1 MGKLRLALIAGGK
14 SSEREVSLKSGAQV
28 FQALNQDKYAIRRYD
43 PLTDLERLVHESRDL
58 DVALIIMHG
67 RGGEDGSLQGLLD
80 LLEIPYQGSGVL
92 ASALAM
98 NKELSKNIYRQ
109 AGLQVPRALIFDRAG
124 APSPQEFEAALGLPV
139 VIKPVHEGSSIGISM
154 AGTPEALKT
163 GLAAA
168 FALDN
173 RVLVEEFIQG
183 TEVTG
188 GVLGN
193 ARLQALP
200 LVEIIPSSTYAFFDY
215 EAKYQPGATEEICPA
230 RLSPELTKR
239 AQECA
244 LIAHKALGCRG
255 YSRTDMM
262 IRDQEIYVLET
273 NTIPGMTATSLF
285 PQGAKAAGM
294 EFPDLLDTLIS
305 LAMEKEQ

>member
-14 SSEREVSLKSGAQV
+14 SSEREVSLKSGTQV
-28 FQALNQDKYAIRRYD
+28 YQALNQDKYDIRRYD
-43 PLTDLERLVHESRDL
+43 PLTDLERLVREAKEL
-58 DVALIIMHG
+58 DAALIIMHG
-67 RGGEDGSLQGLLD
+67 RGGEDGSMQGLLD

-98 NKELSKNIYRQ
+98 NKELSKAIYQ
-109 AGLQVPRALIFDRAG
+109 LAGLKVPSALAFRRET
-124 APSPQEFEAALGLPV
+124 APSPQEIKAKLGLPV
-139 VIKPVHEGSSIGISM
+139 VIKPVNEGSSIGITK
-154 AGTPEALKT
+154 AGTPEALAT

-183 TEVTG
+183 TEITG

-193 ARLQALP
+193 ANLQALP
-200 LVEIIPSSTYAFFDY
+200 LVEIIPASAYAFFDY
-215 EAKYQPGATEEICPA
+215 EAKYQPGASQEICPA
-230 RLSPELTKR
+230 RLDADLTRR
-239 AQECA
+239 AQACA
-244 LIAHKALGCRG
+244 LTAHQALGCRG

-262 IRDQEIYVLET
+262 VREGEIFVLET

-285 PQGAKAAGM
+285 PQGAKAAGID
-294 EFPDLLDTLIS
+294 FPTLLDTLIA
-305 LAMEKEQ
+305 LALEKE

>member
-28 FQALNQDKYAIRRYD
+28 YQALNKDKYDIRRYD
-43 PLTDLERLVHESRDL
+43 PLTDLERLVREAGEL
-58 DVALIIMHG
+58 DAALIIMHG
-67 RGGEDGSLQGLLD
+67 RGGEDGSMQGLLD

-98 NKELSKNIYRQ
+98 NKELSKAIYQ
-109 AGLQVPRALIFDRAG
+109 MAGLRVPAALAFHRQK
-124 APSPQEFEAALGLPV
+124 APSPPEIEAKLGLPV
-139 VIKPVHEGSSIGISM
+139 VIKPVNEGSSIGISK
-154 AGTPEALKT
+154 APTLEALKT

-193 ARLQALP
+193 ANLAGP
-200 LVEIIPSSTYAFFDY
+200 A
-215 EAKYQPGATEEICPA
+215 PGGDHPH
-230 RLSPELTKR
+230 R
-239 AQECA
+239 Q
-244 LIAHKALGCRG
+244 
-255 YSRTDMM
+255 
-262 IRDQEIYVLET
+262 V
-273 NTIPGMTATSLF
+273 
-285 PQGAKAAGM
+285 
-294 EFPDLLDTLIS
+294 
-305 LAMEKEQ
+305 

>member
-1 MGKLRLALIAGGK
+1 LRLALIAGGK
-14 SSEREVSLKSGAQV
+14 SSEREVSLKSGNQV
-28 FQALNQDKYAIRRYD
+28 HQALNKDKYDIRRYD
-43 PLTDLERLVHESRDL
+43 PLTDLGRLVQDAKEL
-58 DVALIIMHG
+58 DAALIIMHG
-67 RGGEDGSLQGLLD
+67 RGGEDGSMQGLLD

-98 NKELSKNIYRQ
+98 NKELSKTIYQQ
-109 AGLQVPRALIFDRAG
+109 AGLKVPQALIFNRQN
-124 APSPQEFEAALGLPV
+124 APSPQKIKAALKLPV
-139 VIKPVHEGSSIGISM
+139 VIKQVNEGSSIGVTK
-154 AGTPEALKT
+154 AETLKALET

-168 FALDN
+168 FALDS

-200 LVEIIPSSTYAFFDY
+200 LVEIIPASTYAFFDY
-215 EAKYQPGATEEICPA
+215 EAKYQPGASEEICPA
-230 RLSPELTKR
+230 RLNPELTRR

-244 LIAHKALGCRG
+244 LTAHRALGCRG

-262 IRDQEIYVLET
+262 IRNADIYVLET

-285 PQGAKAAGM
+285 PQGAKAAGI
-294 EFPDLLDTLIS
+294 EFPDLLDALIA
-305 LAMEKEQ
+305 LAL

>member
-14 SSEREVSLKSGAQV
+14 SSEREVSLKSGNQV
-28 FQALNQDKYAIRRYD
+28 YQALNQEKYDIRRYD
-43 PLTDLERLVHESRDL
+43 PLTDLERLVREAGEL
-58 DVALIIMHG
+58 DAALIIMHG
-67 RGGEDGSLQGLLD
+67 RGGEDGSMQGLLD
-80 LLEIPYQGSGVL
+80 LLEVPYQGSGVL

-98 NKELSKNIYRQ
+98 NKELSKSIYRQ
-109 AGLQVPRALIFDRAG
+109 AGLKVPRALIFDRAG
-124 APSPQEFEAALGLPV
+124 APSPQEIEADLGLPV
-139 VIKPVHEGSSIGISM
+139 VIKPVNEGSSIGISK
-154 AGTPEALKT
+154 AQTLASLET

-193 ARLQALP
+193 SRLQALP
-200 LVEIIPSSTYAFFDY
+200 LVEIIPTDKYEFFDY
-215 EAKYQPGATEEICPA
+215 EAKYQPGASHEICPA
-230 RLSPELTKR
+230 RLNPEVTKR

-244 LIAHKALGCRG
+244 LIAHQALGCRG

-262 IRDQEIYVLET
+262 IRDQDIFVLET

-285 PQGAKAAGM
+285 PQGAKAAGI
-294 EFPDLLDTLIS
+294 EFPDLLDTLIN
-305 LAMEKEQ
+305 LALEKV

>member
-28 FQALNQDKYAIRRYD
+28 YQALNQDKYDIRRYD
-43 PLTDLERLVHESRDL
+43 PLTDLERLVREAKEL
-58 DVALIIMHG
+58 DAALIIMHG
-67 RGGEDGSLQGLLD
+67 RGGEDGSMQGLLD

-98 NKELSKNIYRQ
+98 NKELSKTIYQQ
-109 AGLQVPRALIFDRAG
+109 AGLKVPRALIFDRAG
-124 APSPQEFEAALGLPV
+124 APSPQEIEAALGLPV
-139 VIKPVHEGSSIGISM
+139 VIKPVNEGSSIGISK
-154 AGTPEALKT
+154 APTPEALST

-168 FALDN
+168 FALDK

-200 LVEIIPSSTYAFFDY
+200 LVEIIPASTYAFFDY
-215 EAKYQPGATEEICPA
+215 EAKYQPGASEEICPA
-230 RLSPELTKR
+230 RLDPELTQR
-239 AQECA
+239 AQACA
-244 LIAHKALGCRG
+244 LTAHKALGCRG

-262 IRDQEIYVLET
+262 VRDQEIFVLET

-285 PQGAKAAGM
+285 PQGAKAAGID
-294 EFPDLLDTLIS
+294 FPNLLDTLIN
-305 LAMEKEQ
+305 LALGKEQ

>member
-14 SSEREVSLKSGAQV
+14 SSEREVSLKSGNQV
-28 FQALNQDKYAIRRYD
+28 FQALDKDKYDIRRYD
-43 PLTDLERLVHESRDL
+43 PLTDLERLVREAGEL
-58 DVALIIMHG
+58 DAALIIMHG
-67 RGGEDGSLQGLLD
+67 RGGEDGSMQGLLD

-98 NKELSKNIYRQ
+98 NKELTKNIYRQ
-109 AGLQVPRALIFDRAG
+109 AGLQVPRSLTFDRDRT
-124 APSPQEFEAALGLPV
+124 PSPREIEADLGLPV

-154 AGTPEALKT
+154 AGTPEALST

-183 TEVTG
+183 IEVTG

-200 LVEIIPSSTYAFFDY
+200 LVEIIPASTYAFFDY

-230 RLSPELTKR
+230 RLNPEMTKR

-244 LIAHKALGCRG
+244 LTAHQALGCRG

-262 IRDQEIYVLET
+262 IRDQDIFVLET

-285 PQGAKAAGM
+285 PQGAKAAGID
-294 EFPDLLDTLIS
+294 FPALLDTLIN
-305 LAMEKEQ
+305 LALGKE

>member
-28 FQALNQDKYAIRRYD
+28 YQALNKDKYDIRRYD
-43 PLTDLERLVHESRDL
+43 PLSDLESLVRDAGEL
-58 DVALIIMHG
+58 DAALIIMHG
-67 RGGEDGSLQGLLD
+67 RGGEDGSMQGLLD

-98 NKELSKNIYRQ
+98 NKELSKAVYQ
-109 AGLQVPRALIFDRAG
+109 LAGLQVPAALAFHRHK
-124 APSPQEFEAALGLPV
+124 APTPQEIEAKLGLPV
-139 VIKPVHEGSSIGISM
+139 VIKPVNEGSSIGISK
-154 AGTPEALKT
+154 AATLKTLET

-173 RVLVEEFIQG
+173 RVLVEEFIPG

-193 ARLQALP
+193 ATLQALP
-200 LVEIIPSSTYAFFDY
+200 LVEIIPTDKYDFFDY
-215 EAKYQPGATEEICPA
+215 EAKYQPGASHEICPA
-230 RLSPELTKR
+230 RLDPEMTQR

-244 LIAHKALGCRG
+244 LIAHQALGCRG

-262 IRDQEIYVLET
+262 IRDQNIYVLET

-285 PQGAKAAGM
+285 PQGAKAAGID
-294 EFPDLLDTLIS
+294 FPDLLDTLIN
-305 LAMEKEQ
+305 LAREKV

>member
-1 MGKLRLALIAGGK
+1 
-14 SSEREVSLKSGAQV
+14 
-28 FQALNQDKYAIRRYD
+28 
-43 PLTDLERLVHESRDL
+43 
-58 DVALIIMHG
+58 MHG

-80 LLEIPYQGSGVL
+80 LLEIPYQGSGIL

-200 LVEIIPSSTYAFFDY
+200 LVEIIPASTYAFFDY

-244 LIAHKALGCRG
+244 LTAHKALGCRG

-262 IRDQEIYVLET
+262 IREQEIFVLET

-285 PQGAKAAGM
+285 PQGAKAAGID
-294 EFPDLLDTLIS
+294 FPDLLDTLVN
-305 LAMEKEQ
+305 LALEKEQ

>member
-1 MGKLRLALIAGGK
+1 
-14 SSEREVSLKSGAQV
+14 
-28 FQALNQDKYAIRRYD
+28 
-43 PLTDLERLVHESRDL
+43 
-58 DVALIIMHG
+58 
-67 RGGEDGSLQGLLD
+67 
-80 LLEIPYQGSGVL
+80 
-92 ASALAM
+92 
-98 NKELSKNIYRQ
+98 
-109 AGLQVPRALIFDRAG
+109 
-124 APSPQEFEAALGLPV
+124 LGLPV
-139 VIKPVHEGSSIGISM
+139 VIKPVNEGSSIGISK
-154 AGTPEALKT
+154 APTLEALET

-173 RVLVEEFIQG
+173 RVLVEEFIPG

-193 ARLQALP
+193 AKLQALP
-200 LVEIIPSSTYAFFDY
+200 LVEIIPASSYTFFDY

-230 RLSPELTKR
+230 RLSPDMTKR

>member
-14 SSEREVSLKSGAQV
+14 SSEREVSLKSGNQV
-28 FQALNQDKYAIRRYD
+28 HQALNKDKYDIRRYD
-43 PLTDLERLVHESRDL
+43 PLTDLGRLVQDAKEL
-58 DVALIIMHG
+58 DAALIIMHG
-67 RGGEDGSLQGLLD
+67 RGGEDGSMQGLLD

-98 NKELSKNIYRQ
+98 NKELSKTIYQQ
-109 AGLQVPRALIFDRAG
+109 AGLKVPQALIFNRQN
-124 APSPQEFEAALGLPV
+124 APSPQKIKAALKLPV
-139 VIKPVHEGSSIGISM
+139 VIKQVNEGSSIGVTK
-154 AGTPEALKT
+154 AETLKALET

-168 FALDN
+168 FALDS

-200 LVEIIPSSTYAFFDY
+200 LVEIIPASTYAFFDY
-215 EAKYQPGATEEICPA
+215 EAKYQPGASEEICPA
-230 RLSPELTKR
+230 RLNPELTRR

-244 LIAHKALGCRG
+244 LTAHRALGCRG

-262 IRDQEIYVLET
+262 IRNADIYVLET

-285 PQGAKAAGM
+285 PQGAKAAGI
-294 EFPDLLDTLIS
+294 EFPDLLDALIA
-305 LAMEKEQ
+305 LAL

>member
-1 MGKLRLALIAGGK
+1 
-14 SSEREVSLKSGAQV
+14 SLKSGAQV
-28 FQALNQDKYAIRRYD
+28 YQALDKDKYDIRRYD
-43 PLTDLERLVHESRDL
+43 PLTDLGSLVREAPEL

-67 RGGEDGSLQGLLD
+67 RGGEDGSMQGLLD

-98 NKELSKNIYRQ
+98 NKELSKMAYQQ
-109 AGLQVPRALIFDRAG
+109 AGLKVPRALFFDRAA
-124 APSPQEFEAALGLPV
+124 APSPAEIQAELGLPV
-139 VIKPVHEGSSIGISM
+139 VIKPVNEGSSIGVSK
-154 AGTPEALKT
+154 AGTLEALKT
-163 GLAAA
+163 GLEAA

-173 RVLVEEFIQG
+173 RVLVEKFIQG

-200 LVEIIPSSTYAFFDY
+200 LVEIIPATTYAFFDY
-215 EAKYQPGATEEICPA
+215 EAKYQSGATEEICPA
-230 RLSPELTKR
+230 RLDPDLTRR
-239 AQECA
+239 AQACA
-244 LIAHKALGCRG
+244 LTAHKALNCRG

-262 IRDQEIYVLET
+262 IGNGEIYVLET

-285 PQGAKAAGM
+285 PQGAQAAGID
-294 EFPDLLDTLIS
+294 FPALLDTLIN
-305 LAMEKEQ
+305 LALEK

>member
-28 FQALNQDKYAIRRYD
+28 YQALNQDKYDIRRYD
-43 PLTDLERLVHESRDL
+43 PLTDLERLVQEAEEL
-58 DVALIIMHG
+58 DAALIIMHG
-67 RGGEDGSLQGLLD
+67 RGGEDGSMQGLLN

-109 AGLQVPRALIFDRAG
+109 AGLQVPRGLTFDRAG
-124 APSPQEFEAALGLPV
+124 APSPQEIEADLGLPV

-154 AGTPEALKT
+154 AGTPEALST

-183 TEVTG
+183 VEVTG

-200 LVEIIPSSTYAFFDY
+200 LVEIVPADKYAFFDY
-215 EAKYQPGATEEICPA
+215 EAKYLPGASHEICPA

-244 LIAHKALGCRG
+244 LTAHQALGCRG

-262 IRDQEIYVLET
+262 IRGQDIFVLET

-285 PQGAKAAGM
+285 PQGAKAAGLD
-294 EFPDLLDTLIS
+294 FPALLDTLIN
-305 LAMEKEQ
+305 LALEKV

>member
-14 SSEREVSLKSGAQV
+14 SSEREVSLKSGSQV
-28 FQALNQDKYAIRRYD
+28 FQALNKDKYDIRRYD
-43 PLTDLERLVHESRDL
+43 PLADLERLVREAGEL
-58 DVALIIMHG
+58 DAALIIMHG
-67 RGGEDGSLQGLLD
+67 RGGEDGSMQGLLD

-98 NKELSKNIYRQ
+98 NKELSKAVYQ
-109 AGLQVPRALIFDRAG
+109 LAGLQVPAALAFHRHK
-124 APSPQEFEAALGLPV
+124 APSPQEIQAKLGLPV
-139 VIKPVHEGSSIGISM
+139 VIKPVNEGSSIGISK
-154 AGTPEALKT
+154 APTFEALKT

-193 ARLQALP
+193 AKLQALP
-200 LVEIIPSSTYAFFDY
+200 LVEIIPTDKYDFFDY
-215 EAKYQPGATEEICPA
+215 EAKYLPGASHEICPA
-230 RLSPELTKR
+230 RLAPEMTKR

-244 LIAHKALGCRG
+244 LIAHQALGCRG

-262 IRDQEIYVLET
+262 IREQDIYVLET

-285 PQGAKAAGM
+285 PQGAKAAGI
-294 EFPDLLDTLIS
+294 EFPDLLDTLIA
-305 LAMEKEQ
+305 LAREKE

>member
-28 FQALNQDKYAIRRYD
+28 YKALNQDKYDIRRYD
-43 PLTDLERLVHESRDL
+43 PLTDLERLVREAGEL
-58 DVALIIMHG
+58 DAALIIMHG
-67 RGGEDGSLQGLLD
+67 RGGEDGSMQGLLD

-98 NKELSKNIYRQ
+98 NKELSKAVYQ
-109 AGLQVPRALIFDRAG
+109 LAGLKVPAALAFHRDK
-124 APSPQEFEAALGLPV
+124 APSPAEIEAKLGLPV
-139 VIKPVHEGSSIGISM
+139 VIKPVNEGSSIGISK
-154 AGTPEALKT
+154 APTLEALKT
-163 GLAAA
+163 GLVAA

-193 ARLQALP
+193 ANLQALP
-200 LVEIIPSSTYAFFDY
+200 LVEIIPTDKYDFFDY
-215 EAKYQPGATEEICPA
+215 EAKYLPGASHEICPA
-230 RLSPELTKR
+230 RLAPEMTQR
-239 AQECA
+239 AQGCA
-244 LIAHKALGCRG
+244 LIAHQALGCRG

-262 IRDQEIYVLET
+262 IRDQEIFVLET

-285 PQGAKAAGM
+285 PQGAKAAGID
-294 EFPDLLDTLIS
+294 FPDLLDTLIN
-305 LAMEKEQ
+305 LAREKE